1 VRVRAWRERTRMPNF
16 GLMDNGGDWGRRT
29 RYGAAAAA
37 DGMRGEHVEIR
48 HRREL
53 STMAA
58 RDDTR
63 TELGRR
69 QQRKKINGVTVR
81 SIAYYYTRKCI
92 TN

>member
-1 VRVRAWRERTRMPNF
+1 
-16 GLMDNGGDWGRRT
+16 
-29 RYGAAAAA
+29 
-37 DGMRGEHVEIR
+37 MRGEHVEIR

-81 SIAYYYTRKCI
+81 SIAYYHTRKCI

>member
-1 VRVRAWRERTRMPNF
+1 MCACVHAWRERTRMPNF
-16 GLMDNGGDWGRRT
+16 GLMSLAAIGERRT
-29 RYGAAAAA
+29 RWGSAAAA
-37 DGMRGEHVEIR
+37 GRMRGEHVEIR

-69 QQRKKINGVTVR
+69 QQRKKDKWCDCAKHRILTIQE
-81 SIAYYYTRKCI
+81 SA
-92 TN
+92 

>member
-1 VRVRAWRERTRMPNF
+1 
-16 GLMDNGGDWGRRT
+16 
-29 RYGAAAAA
+29 
-37 DGMRGEHVEIR
+37 MRGEHVEIR

-58 RDDTR
+58 RDATR

-69 QQRKKINGVTVR
+69 QQRKKINGVTVQ
-81 SIAYYYTRKCI
+81 SIAYYHTRKCI